1 MSTTAQ
7 VRKGSTTSD
16 LGVALR
22 EQVAPRTVRPRQR
35 RVSLGRWGL
44 VSLDCAAALGAS
56 WLVAGLRGSGDV
68 TALLLAL
75 VWLALLVVT
84 GAYRTATV
92 HSWPDQVRRIGL
104 AGIAM
109 AAILPGWS
117 EVHGYAAALSA
128 ALLTTATVTVRGVSR
143 AFQRCFGAAT
153 ASMRIVVAGHRRDVD
168 RIVAEL
174 KSTTFPRYD
183 VVDSVGTR
191 SGDLS
196 RICESVALTRPDA
209 VLLVPCRHV
218 GAAAVRRLGWQLE
231 SSRTRLMLATSLVDV
246 SPSRARLAVAGSL
259 QLVDVRQA
267 TLAGGRRLLKEVLE
281 RVVAALALLVLLPLF
296 LLLVVVIRLESEGPA
311 VFRQTRVGKDSVP
324 FTILKFRTMRPGAHH
339 HVSALRAREALD
351 PAEAVLF
358 KMRADPRVTRVGAVL
373 RRYSLD
379 ELPQLINVVL
389 GDMSLVGPRP
399 SLPEEV
405 ARYQPDVRRRLAV
418 KPGIT
423 GLWQVSGRSDLSWEQ
438 TVRLDLWYVDN
449 WSLVSD
455 LAIVLR
461 TLRAVVT
468 HRGAY

>member
-1 MSTTAQ
+1 MTATAEL
-7 VRKGSTTSD
+7 REGPATSD
-16 LGVALR
+16 IGVAVR
-22 EQVAPRTVRPRQR
+22 EQVAPLSVRPGPR
-35 RVSLGRWGL
+35 RVPLGRWGL
-44 VSLDCAAALGAS
+44 VSLDCGAALGSA
-56 WLVAGLRGSGDV
+56 WFVAGLRHSGHV
-68 TALLLAL
+68 TALALAV
-75 VWLALLVVT
+75 VWLLLLVVAGT
-84 GAYRTATV
+84 HRMSAV
-92 HSWPDQVRRIGL
+92 MSWPEQVRRIGL
-104 AGIAM
+104 AGVGM

-128 ALLTTATVTVRGVSR
+128 ALLTTTTVTLRGTSR
-143 AFQRCFGAAT
+143 ACERCFGAAT

-174 KSTTFPRYD
+174 SSTSFPRYD
-183 VVDSVGTR
+183 VVGAVGTR

-196 RICESVALTRPDA
+196 RIRETVARTRPDA

-267 TLAGGRRLLKEVLE
+267 TLGGARRMLKEVLE
-281 RVVAALALLVLLPLF
+281 RVVAALAVLLLSPLLV
-296 LLLVVVIRLESEGPA
+296 LLVVVIRLESEGPA
-311 VFRQTRVGKDSVP
+311 VFRQTRVGKNAVP
-324 FTILKFRTMRPGAHH
+324 FTILKFRTMRPGAHRD
-339 HVSALRAREALD
+339 VAALRALD
-351 PAEAVLF
+351 PHLEQDAVLF

-379 ELPQLINVVL
+379 ELPQLINVVR

-423 GLWQVSGRSDLSWEQ
+423 GLWQVSGRSDLSWGQ

-449 WSLVSD
+449 
-455 LAIVLR
+455 
-461 TLRAVVT
+461 
-468 HRGAY
+468 